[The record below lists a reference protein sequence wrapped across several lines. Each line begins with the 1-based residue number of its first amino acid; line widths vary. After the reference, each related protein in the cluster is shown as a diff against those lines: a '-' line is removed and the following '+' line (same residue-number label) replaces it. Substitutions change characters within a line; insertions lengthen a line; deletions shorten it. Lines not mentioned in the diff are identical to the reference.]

1 MGLGFGGEVAKYY
14 AKYRRGYPSEVVDA
28 IAATFGLTT
37 DDVVIDLGCGT
48 GQLTFPL
55 AERVRSIVGIDPE
68 PDMLELARLTAEA
81 QSVDNIFWLLGADRD
96 VPNLASLLGSGT
108 VGAVTT
114 AVAIHW
120 MNREALFAAARPLL
134 RPGGGIAVVTNGTP
148 LWLQDTDWS
157 RIVRQRLEQWLGRS
171 LTSSCQTDDDGRALN
186 RKALESAGYRV
197 TQSTVD
203 YDADLTIDDLIGG
216 IFSAISA
223 DRLPSIPE
231 RNEFADQLYGALA
244 PDDHVTEHVR
254 VHLQFG
260 HPVDV
265 DNS

>member
-14 AKYRRGYPSEVVDA
+14 AKYRRGYPSAVVDS
-28 IAATFGLTT
+28 IAATFGLTA

-55 AERVRSIVGIDPE
+55 AERVRSAVGIDPE

-96 VPNLASLLGSGT
+96 LPNLTSLLGRGT

-120 MNREALFAAARPLL
+120 MNREALFAAALPLL
-134 RPGGGIAVVTNGTP
+134 RPGGGIAVVTNGAP

-157 RIVRQRLEQWLGRS
+157 RIVRARLEQWLGRS
-171 LTSSCQTDDDGRALN
+171 LTSSCQTA
-186 RKALESAGYRV
+186 
-197 TQSTVD
+197 
-203 YDADLTIDDLIGG
+203 
-216 IFSAISA
+216 FSA

-260 HPVDV
+260 HA
-265 DNS
+265 N